1 MGYQQGGPPQG
12 YQPQPPPQPQPAAQS
27 IDFQALMK
35 NFSTGDMVI
44 GGALV
49 LMFIFSFLGGFKH
62 VSIDCTSTFGSACVG
77 GGSASGDSLWG
88 GLGLLAGLLIL
99 VAIAF
104 YVVRKL
110 PQIQLPMLPLPD
122 WQIWTIF
129 GIAEA
134 VLIFLS
140 WLIGKSSSGGVDFG
154 SFPGISTSPGWSCYA
169 LILLSLAVGVGGY
182 LKQNDPVNVATPA
195 TPTGGYGAYAGYDQ
209 QQQPPAYGAPQQ
221 PYVDPAQQPPAY
233 GAPQQPY
240 GDPSQQQGYPPQ
252 QPPTGYPP
260 QQ

>member
-12 YQPQPPPQPQPAAQS
+12 YQPQPAPAQPPQA
-27 IDFQALMK
+27 IDFQAMLK
-35 NFSTGDMVI
+35 NFSTGDLVI
-44 GGALV
+44 GGALI
-49 LMFIFSFLGGFKH
+49 LMFIFSFIGGFKH
-62 VSIDCTSTFGSACVG
+62 VSVDNCGAGLGVSIS
-77 GGSASGDSLWG
+77 SASCSATGDSLWG
-88 GLGLLAGLLIL
+88 GLGILAALLIL

-110 PQIQLPMLPLPD
+110 PQIQLPLLPLPD

-129 GIAEA
+129 GVFEA

-140 WLIGKSSSGGVDFG
+140 WLVGKSSSGGVDFG
-154 SFPGISTSPGWSCYA
+154 SLPGISTSPGWSCYV
-169 LILLSLAVGVGGY
+169 LIILALAVAVGGY
-182 LKQNDPVNVATPA
+182 LKQNDPVSVSTAP
-195 TPTGGYGAYAGYDQ
+195 TPTGGYGAYTGY
-209 QQQPPAYGAPQQ
+209 QQQPPSYGAPQQ
-221 PYVDPAQQPPAY
+221 PYADPSQQQPPAY